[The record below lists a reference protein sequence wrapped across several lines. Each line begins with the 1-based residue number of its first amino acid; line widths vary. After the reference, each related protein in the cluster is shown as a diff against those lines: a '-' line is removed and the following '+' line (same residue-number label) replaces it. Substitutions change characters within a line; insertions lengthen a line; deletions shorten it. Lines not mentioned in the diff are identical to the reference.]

1 MRAIKT
7 GDQSNQSKKAI
18 SRVNLE
24 PLPGSQPER
33 RLLYIRSMRAEG
45 CGSSMSREERLRV
58 LEAEEKKLREERD
71 KIEEESRKRTLDIDE
86 RLTEI
91 SNAQLEIIVQENK
104 QKQRRE
110 RPWILS
116 DDHLDRNENVTCDV
130 CGNDINHLHLSP
142 YFPRSQ
148 KAMFYSE
155 YGNKIINPALLPER
169 SLLWSQRPGS
179 YWEVPA
185 LTVKKICGWCLEGY
199 VKRELKKIDAQRKK
213 ETAQR
218 LSGPLPIPTLTP
230 GQKAAETRIKNRR
243 IRRVIQ

>member
-33 RLLYIRSMRAEG
+33 RLLYIRSMRAER

-71 KIEEESRKRTLDIDE
+71 KIEEESRKRTLDIDL

-91 SNAQLEIIVQENK
+91 SHAQLQIQVQENK

-116 DDHLDRNENVTCDV
+116 DDRLDKNENVTCDV
-130 CGNDINHLHLSP
+130 CGNNINHLHHSP
-142 YFPRSQ
+142 FYPRSQ
-148 KAMFYSE
+148 RALFYAE
-155 YGNKIINPALLPER
+155 YGNKIIDPSLLPER
-169 SLLWSQRPGS
+169 DV
-179 YWEVPA
+179 YWRVPT

-199 VKRELKKIDAQRKK
+199 IDKELKKIDAQQKK
-213 ETAQR
+213 EAAQR

-230 GQKAAETRIKNRR
+230 GQKAAETRRRNRKV
-243 IRRVIQ
+243 RRVIR

>member
-7 GDQSNQSKKAI
+7 GDQSKKLKKAI

-33 RLLYIRSMRAEG
+33 RLLYIRSMRAER

-58 LEAEEKKLREERD
+58 LEAEGKKLREERD
-71 KIEEESRKRTLDIDE
+71 KIEEESRKRTLDIDL

-91 SNAQLEIIVQENK
+91 SHAKLQIHVQENK

-116 DDHLDRNENVTCDV
+116 DDRLDKNENVTCDV
-130 CGNDINHLHLSP
+130 CNGNINSLRNSP
-142 YFPRSQ
+142 FYPRSQ
-148 KAMFYSE
+148 RAWFYAE
-155 YGNKIINPALLPER
+155 YGEKIINPALLPDR
-169 SLLWSQRPGS
+169 DL
-179 YWEVPA
+179 YWRVPA

-199 VKRELKKIDAQRKK
+199 VRKELKKIDRQQKK
-213 ETAQR
+213 EAVQR
-218 LSGPLPIPTLTP
+218 LSGSSLPIPTMTP
-230 GQKAAETRIKNRR
+230 GQKAAETRRKNRVP
-243 IRRVIQ
+243 RRVIQ